1 MKIGVL
7 GSGVVGRQL
16 GKGFASHG
24 HEVLLGT
31 RSPEKAELQAWAKET
46 QGRARV
52 GSFAEAAA
60 FGPTVVLACA
70 GAVVDPV
77 LGLAGPEHFDG
88 KLVIDATNPLDFSKG
103 MPPGLFVGT
112 TDSLGERVQRT
123 LPKARVVKCFNIVSN
138 VTMINPQMEQGRPTM
153 IIAGNDA
160 GAKRE
165 VALLLQE
172 LGWDPPIDIG
182 GIEGSRWLEAFV
194 PLWVRIAQATGSWTP
209 AIRVLTK

>member
-16 GKGFASHG
+16 GKGFAAHG

-31 RSPEKAELQAWAKET
+31 RSPEKAELQAWVKET
-46 QGRARV
+46 QGRGRV

-60 FGPTVVLACA
+60 FGPTAVLACA

-160 GAKRE
+160 GAKTE